1 MEWGG
6 VGKRQATDVRAE
18 GLEKPGKGFGD
29 GCICG
34 KSSVCYLGKEFG
46 VKNNCC
52 EQYGCDYLANC

>member
-46 VKNNCC
+46 V
-52 EQYGCDYLANC
+52 